1 MGRAIPRDPEHLE
14 HNMNIEALRAML
26 RQGVQLERPRVYV
39 SMCNTGRDVNGN
51 RIAHYSAK
59 VYRVGAGWIEL
70 CASGRRRPQVGYQG
84 SGRHDAAEVALA
96 RLGYALEFVPRPGPE
111 GEAVYDIT
119 NL

>member
-1 MGRAIPRDPEHLE
+1 
-14 HNMNIEALRAML
+14 MNIEALRAML
-26 RQGVQLERPRVYV
+26 RHGVQLERPRVYV
-39 SMCNTGRDVNGN
+39 LTRDISRDVNGN
-51 RIAHYSAK
+51 RIAHYSAG

-84 SGRHDAAEVALA
+84 RGRHDAAEVELA

-111 GEAVYDIT
+111 GEAVYNIT